1 MEVIGRREGPAVL
14 VVVLKSQKP
23 VPSPRAA
30 SSPQDR
36 TCKRRSCAG
45 GPIGLAQPR
54 RPAPAAPPSP
64 GSLRLTHPP
73 ARPPELAHAGAP
85 LPRHRGRRRRRG
97 GAPPCRGC
105 PGWHRRRHPS
115 AVLPGAAPPP
125 PGNSPREAGGAGRAP
140 SRGRPR
146 GGGGRHPGGRP
157 PRRGAAL
164 GKRRISA
171 VPICPGGA
179 SSLRAPATM
188 APRLPPAPCPSGAR

>member
-125 PGNSPREAGGAGRAP
+125 PATAPGRQVVLAEPRPGGVP
-140 SRGRPR
+140 
-146 GGGGRHPGGRP
+146 GGGRAAARGEAAAPGG
-157 PRRGAAL
+157 
-164 GKRRISA
+164 
-171 VPICPGGA
+171 CPGE
-179 SSLRAPATM
+179 APH
-188 APRLPPAPCPSGAR
+188 